1 MKVQLSDDV
10 VWRELDEQIV
20 IFDTARNQYFGLEGS
35 GGAMWQALVE
45 NGSTEAALKSLAD
58 DFDADPAEL
67 RRDLDT
73 LVKNLVERGLLQTV
87 TETSPAAARKPRAR
101 R

>member
-1 MKVQLSDDV
+1 MKIQMSDDV
-10 VWRELDEQIV
+10 VWREVDEQIV
-20 IFDTARNQYFGLEGS
+20 IFDTARNQYFGLEGA

-45 NGSTEAALKSLAD
+45 NGSTEAALESLAD
-58 DFDADPAEL
+58 DFDVDPEEL
-67 RRDLDT
+67 RRDLDA

-87 TETSPAAARKPRAR
+87 DATSPIARKLRAR

>member
-1 MKVQLSDDV
+1 MKVQIGDDV
-10 VWRELDEQIV
+10 VWRELDEQVV

-35 GGAMWQALVE
+35 GGAMWRTLVE
-45 NGSTEAALKSLAD
+45 CGSTESALESLAE
-58 DFDADPAEL
+58 DFDADPEEL
-67 RRDLDT
+67 RNDLDT

-87 TETSPAAARKPRAR
+87 ADIPPSLARKPRAR